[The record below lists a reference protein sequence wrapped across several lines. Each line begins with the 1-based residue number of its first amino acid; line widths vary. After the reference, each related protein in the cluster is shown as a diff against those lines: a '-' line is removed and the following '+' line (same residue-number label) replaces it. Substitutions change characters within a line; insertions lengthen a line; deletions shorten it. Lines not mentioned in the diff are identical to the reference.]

1 VARRFSVSER
11 GVADL
16 FNNRHVLWLRDPGGM
31 PRRWTGIVW
40 RALSRNWG
48 RDVMLYTGGVSFFA
62 LLAVFPALGI
72 LIGLYG
78 MLSTPEM
85 AAAQATAFANLMP
98 EGAEALIRVELDRL
112 ASAPAAAI
120 SVQSLL
126 AFVITGYAAHRG
138 FKALLAGLN
147 LIHEE
152 GDPHGF
158 VGFNLLAGFVAV
170 AAFVLLIVSSTAF
183 LTVRVIIQNSAFDL
197 PWLLSEW
204 LWASLG
210 LTGGLTLL
218 YRYGMSRAPTP
229 WRPQPGRLLGL
240 LHLRRVDRTPGRDL
254 RLRWCGGRLPDLA
267 VVECERRLLRWSAGD
282 RDRTRCGGAGAALAR
297 RRGAA
302 IRPKCER
309 SSQTPGRPSTACC
322 STA

>member
-1 VARRFSVSER
+1 MAESLHRQAVSR
-11 GVADL
+11 
-16 FNNRHVLWLRDPGGM
+16 LRDPRGM
-31 PRRWTGIVW
+31 PRRWGGVVW
-40 RALSRNWG
+40 RALRRNWG

-78 MLSTPEM
+78 MLSTPET
-85 AAAQATAFANLMP
+85 AAAQANAFTDLMP
-98 EGAEALIRVELDRL
+98 EGAEVLIRAELNRL
-112 ASAPAAAI
+112 VAAPAEAI
-120 SVQSLL
+120 SLQSLI
-126 AFVITGYAAHRG
+126 AFVITAYAAHRG

-170 AAFVLLIVSSTAF
+170 ASFILLIVSSTAF
-183 LTVRVIIQNSAFDL
+183 LTVRVIAENFPVDL

-218 YRYGMSRAPTP
+218 YRYAMSRTPTP
-229 WRPQPGRLLGL
+229 WRPSLI
-240 LHLRRVDRTPGRDL
+240 
-254 RLRWCGGRLPDLA
+254 GG
-267 VVECERRLLRWSAGD
+267 G
-282 RDRTRCGGAGAALAR
+282 GAALLSL
-297 RRGAA
+297 GASWACA
-302 IRPKCER
+302 IYVETIAPLGATYGSVGSIVVFLIWLSWNVNAVFFGGALATEIEHA
-309 SSQTPGRPSTACC
+309 TAEPELL
-322 STA
+322 

>member
-1 VARRFSVSER
+1 MARF
-11 GVADL
+11 
-16 FNNRHVLWLRDPGGM
+16 RDPRGL
-31 PRRWTGIVW
+31 PRRWGGIVW
-40 RALSRNWG
+40 RALGRNWG

-78 MLSTPEM
+78 MLSTPEG
-85 AAAQATAFANLMP
+85 AAAQATVFADLMP
-98 EGAEALIRVELDRL
+98 EGAEDLIRGELTRL
-112 ASAPAAAI
+112 ASAPAEAI
-120 SVQSLL
+120 SAQSLI
-126 AFVITGYAAHRG
+126 AFVITSYAAHRG

-183 LTVRVIIQNSAFDL
+183 LTIRVIVQSFPFDL

-204 LWASLG
+204 VWASLG

-218 YRYGMSRAPTP
+218 YRYAMSRTPTP
-229 WRPQPGRLLGL
+229 WRPSL
-240 LHLRRVDRTPGRDL
+240 V
-254 RLRWCGGRLPDLA
+254 
-267 VVECERRLLRWSAGD
+267 
-282 RDRTRCGGAGAALAR
+282 GGAGAALLSL
-297 RRGAA
+297 GASWACA
-302 IRPKCER
+302 IYVETIAPLGATYGSVGTVVVFLIWLSWNVNAVFFGGALATEIEHA
-309 SSQTPGRPSTACC
+309 TNEPELL
-322 STA
+322 

>member
-1 VARRFSVSER
+1 MADLLQHPTVARF
-11 GVADL
+11 
-16 FNNRHVLWLRDPGGM
+16 RDPRGL
-31 PRRWTGIVW
+31 PRRWAGILW
-40 RALSRNWG
+40 RALCRNWG

-78 MLSTPEM
+78 MLSTPEG
-85 AAAQATAFANLMP
+85 AAAQATVFADLMP
-98 EGAEALIRVELDRL
+98 EGAEVLIRSELTRL
-112 ASAPAAAI
+112 ASAPAKTI
-120 SVQSLL
+120 SAQSAV

-183 LTVRVIIQNSAFDL
+183 LTIRVIVQSFPFDL

-218 YRYGMSRAPTP
+218 YRYAMSRTPTP
-229 WRPQPGRLLGL
+229 WRPSL
-240 LHLRRVDRTPGRDL
+240 V
-254 RLRWCGGRLPDLA
+254 
-267 VVECERRLLRWSAGD
+267 
-282 RDRTRCGGAGAALAR
+282 GGAGAALLSL
-297 RRGAA
+297 GASWACA
-302 IRPKCER
+302 IYVETIAPLGATYGSVGTVVVFLIWLSWNVNAVFFGGALATEVEHAAA
-309 SSQTPGRPSTACC
+309 QPTML
-322 STA
+322 

>member
-1 VARRFSVSER
+1 MVDLLNNIAVAR
-11 GVADL
+11 
-16 FNNRHVLWLRDPGGM
+16 LRDPRGM
-31 PRRWTGIVW
+31 PRRWGAIVW
-40 RALSRNWG
+40 RALARNWG

-78 MLSTPEM
+78 MLSTPEGAAVQ
-85 AAAQATAFANLMP
+85 AAAFADLMP
-98 EGAEALIRVELDRL
+98 EGAEALIRGELTRL
-112 ASAPAAAI
+112 ATAPAKTV
-120 SVQSLL
+120 SVQSAL
-126 AFVITGYAAHRG
+126 AFVITAYAAHRG

-170 AAFVLLIVSSTAF
+170 AAFVLLIISSTAF

-210 LTGGLTLL
+210 LTAGLTLL
-218 YRYGMSRAPTP
+218 YRYAMSRSPTP
-229 WRPQPGRLLGL
+229 WRPSL
-240 LHLRRVDRTPGRDL
+240 V
-254 RLRWCGGRLPDLA
+254 
-267 VVECERRLLRWSAGD
+267 
-282 RDRTRCGGAGAALAR
+282 GGAGAAVLSLGASWACAIYVETIAPLGATYGSVGTVVVFLIWLSWNVNAVFFGGALATEIEH
-297 RRGAA
+297 AA
-302 IRPKCER
+302 VEPELL
-309 SSQTPGRPSTACC
+309 
-322 STA
+322 

>member
-1 VARRFSVSER
+1 MADLIHQRAVAR
-11 GVADL
+11 
-16 FNNRHVLWLRDPGGM
+16 LRDPRGA
-31 PRRWTGIVW
+31 PRRWGGIVW
-40 RALSRNWG
+40 RALTRNWG

-78 MLSTPEM
+78 MMTTPEA
-85 AAAQATAFANLMP
+85 AAAQATIFAELMP
-98 EGAEALIRVELDRL
+98 EGAEALIRSELNRL
-112 ASAPAAAI
+112 SRAPAEAI
-120 SVQSLL
+120 SLQS
-126 AFVITGYAAHRG
+126 AFAFLITTYAAHRG

-183 LTVRVIIQNSAFDL
+183 LTVRVIAETFPFDL

-218 YRYGMSRAPTP
+218 YRYAMSRTPTR
-229 WRPQPGRLLGL
+229 WRPSL
-240 LHLRRVDRTPGRDL
+240 V
-254 RLRWCGGRLPDLA
+254 
-267 VVECERRLLRWSAGD
+267 
-282 RDRTRCGGAGAALAR
+282 GGAGAALLSL
-297 RRGAA
+297 GASWACA
-302 IRPKCER
+302 IYVETIAPLGATYGSVGTVVVFLIWLSWNVNAVFFGGALATEIEHA
-309 SSQTPGRPSTACC
+309 TLEPELL
-322 STA
+322 